1 MTKVAIKNENITS
14 FGGIYHIMDV
24 FSKLGFEKLTES
36 VLGKRGSSGKA
47 SVMEVFFVVFQ
58 TSPLVWV
65 GDFMIMQEPR
75 TPENPHING

>member
-14 FGGIYHIMDV
+14 FGGIYII
-24 FSKLGFEKLTES
+24 
-36 VLGKRGSSGKA
+36 
-47 SVMEVFFVVFQ
+47 FFVVFQ

-75 TPENPHING
+75 TPENSHING

>member
-1 MTKVAIKNENITS
+1 MTKVAIKNVNITS

-36 VLGKRGSSGKA
+36 VLSKRGNSGKA
-47 SVMEVFFVVFQ
+47 FCYGSIFVVFH

-65 GDFMIMQEPR
+65 GGG
-75 TPENPHING
+75 HA

>member
-14 FGGIYHIMDV
+14 SGGIYHIIDV
-24 FSKLGFEKLTES
+24 FSKLGFERLTES
-36 VLGKRGSSGKA
+36 VLGKRGSCGKA
-47 SVMEVFFVVFQ
+47 FCYGSVFCGYH

-75 TPENPHING
+75 TPYNPHING